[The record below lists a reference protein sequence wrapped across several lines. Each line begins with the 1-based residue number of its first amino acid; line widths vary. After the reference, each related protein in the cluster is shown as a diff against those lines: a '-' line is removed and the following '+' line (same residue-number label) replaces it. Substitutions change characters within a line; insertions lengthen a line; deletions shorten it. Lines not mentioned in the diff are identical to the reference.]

1 MLQSFIEKGRH
12 VLRFIKSQIF
22 LHKGRAALGA
32 AAGGRMVHSH
42 PLAVVVASAFGQPGA
57 AGLIPPVAATS
68 LDALGWACTSTVVS
82 ICGMVSVCGTRV
94 AGESSKFDSVRI
106 GWA

>member
-42 PLAVVVASAFGQPGA
+42 PLAVVVASAFGQPRAA

-82 ICGMVSVCGTRV
+82 VCGMVSVRGMV
-94 AGESSKFDSVRI
+94 SVC
-106 GWA
+106 ALTS